1 MSVAWDE
8 LIDDEVSAAET
19 LGFTA
24 ASWNALLPAAPAAF
38 EVSDA
43 ARHFA
48 EQHVARA
55 EAMEQKVRE
64 VRAHPLPNRE
74 EEPNNKSQ
82 DRDLRKLAEWIPPQ
96 LSEGTPWRECVRSR
110 AWLWYSLEDA

>member
-1 MSVAWDE
+1 MVA
-8 LIDDEVSAAET
+8 LAAAAEPDII
-19 LGFTA
+19 GFLPQASNHPVGGWEDATA
-24 ASWNALLPAAPAAF
+24 IFSYLAQMQISAF
-38 EVSDA
+38 QPQDY
-43 ARHFA
+43 
-48 EQHVARA
+48 
-55 EAMEQKVRE
+55 
-64 VRAHPLPNRE
+64 LPNRE